1 MDTGTGFD
9 VATDGRESALLPRLL
24 PALGMALLG
33 VLLAIV
39 FLNGCGATAAAAE
52 EKAVSKA
59 DFHYQLANNY
69 FYSRNTLDAMKECYA
84 ALEVDPKHADAHHL
98 LGFIYFGRKQYP
110 EAIEEFQKAIA
121 SRDRFYEAIANLG
134 AVYLA
139 QKRWDEA
146 IAQFEQLTR
155 EQLYPTPSLAH
166 VNLGWALFNQ
176 KRHGEAL
183 EHYKLALFLN
193 PDLCLGYNNLG
204 LLYEA
209 MGEVA
214 LALESLRMAADKCP
228 KYAEPLFHLGRLL
241 TQQGQVA
248 DATRAF
254 ERCHELEPDTQ
265 LGRRC
270 ATRRL

>member
-9 VATDGRESALLPRLL
+9 VARDERDDGLLPRLL
-24 PALGMALLG
+24 PAVGVLLVG
-33 VLLAIV
+33 VLLAIL
-39 FLNGCGATAAAAE
+39 LNGCATAAAE

-59 DFHYQLANNY
+59 DFHYQLANNF
-69 FYSRNTLDAMKECYA
+69 FYDRNTLDAMKECYA
-84 ALEVDPKHADAHHL
+84 ALAIDPNHADAHHL
-98 LGFIYFGRKQYP
+98 LGFIFFGRKQYP
-110 EAIEEFQKAIA
+110 EAIEAFQKAIA
-121 SRDRFYEAIANLG
+121 GRERFYEAIANLG

-139 QKRWDEA
+139 QKRWGDA
-146 IAQFEQLTR
+146 VAQFEKLTR

-166 VNLGWALFNQ
+166 VNLGWAFFNL

-193 PDLCLGYNNLG
+193 PNLCLGYNNLG

-209 MGEVA
+209 MGEA
-214 LALESLRMAADKCP
+214 TLAIESLQMATDKCP

-241 TQQGQVA
+241 SQKGQVA
-248 DATRAF
+248 EATRAF
-254 ERCHELEPDTQ
+254 ERCRELEPDTQ

>member
-1 MDTGTGFD
+1 MDARGFE
-9 VATDGRESALLPRLL
+9 VAADDERERGLLIRLL
-24 PALGMALLG
+24 PAVGLLLVG
-33 VLLAIV
+33 VLLALV
-39 FLNGCGATAAAAE
+39 LNGGCATAAAQDKAE
-52 EKAVSKA
+52 VSKA
-59 DFHYQLANNY
+59 DFHYQLANNF
-69 FYSRNTLDAMKECYA
+69 FYDRDTLSAMKECYA
-84 ALEVDPKHADAHHL
+84 ALEIDPNHADAHHL
-98 LGFIYFGRKQYP
+98 LGFIFFGRKQYT
-110 EAIEEFQKAIA
+110 EAITEFQKAIA
-121 SRDRFYEAIANLG
+121 GRERFYEAIANLG

-139 QKRWDEA
+139 QKRWAEA
-146 IAQFEQLTR
+146 ITQFEALTR

-166 VNLGWALFNQ
+166 VNLGWANFNLKQ
-176 KRHGEAL
+176 YPQAL

-209 MGEVA
+209 MGEEA
-214 LALESLRMAADKCP
+214 LAIESLQMAADKCP

-241 TQQGQVA
+241 TLKGHVA
-248 DATRAF
+248 EATQAF